1 MGTEGAAGRVCEVS
15 VQGEEKGR
23 MNEWRTGLI
32 AFIIMLVVL
41 WVMFQ
46 IPPAAKLVDL
56 PWGCR
61 ATDYVEPLMG
71 LRGE

>member
-1 MGTEGAAGRVCEVS
+1 MS
-15 VQGEEKGR
+15 
-23 MNEWRTGLI
+23 EWRTGLI

-56 PWGCR
+56 PWGCGES
-61 ATDYVEPLMG
+61 DYVEPLMG
-71 LRGE
+71 PKGMK

>member
-46 IPPAAKLVDL
+46 IPPDSLVDV
-56 PWGCR
+56 PWGCGES
-61 ATDYVEPLMG
+61 DYVEPLMG
-71 LRGE
+71 ARGE